1 MPNEAALRFLNEKI
15 TGMQII
21 TQELAR
27 LHLRTSDL
35 NLADNIRADLTSL
48 NQVLFALRSARN
60 SLVATQNEVPPPSE
74 ERVEALT
81 AALRR
86 LDAFV
91 TSDQQIQ
98 LAVNSLVEVADLI
111 RTA

>member
-1 MPNEAALRFLNEKI
+1 MANEAALRFLNEKI

-35 NLADNIRADLTSL
+35 NLADSIRADLTSL

-60 SLVATQNEVPPPSE
+60 SLEATQNQVPPPPT

-86 LDAFV
+86 LDGFV

-98 LAVNSLVEVADLI
+98 LAVNFLIEVADLI